1 MKKSQCSVDV
11 KMETSTE
18 IASPPLFKFAAN
30 ALSSRNISER
40 IEEKCCQLF
49 DTWAEEVH
57 ADYVRFR
64 DKEEDELE
72 VKINER
78 SDADEA
84 NSSSRQVDIADD
96 HTEIYSSS
104 RQVDN
109 ADDHVLV
116 GSWIRVQQLG
126 MGKVIKICR
135 DNPYPEWVRRQLYR
149 RTYLIDFSHQD
160 KRDPPTTDIRK
171 VLLRRGGNREGLTYK
186 ICSQK
191 QITKAEEE
199 ALSFKTRRTRF
210 MERRLRSNGQ
220 Q

>member
-116 GSWIRVQQLG
+116 GSWIRVQRLG

>member
-96 HTEIYSSS
+96 H
-104 RQVDN
+104 
-109 ADDHVLV
+109 VLV
-116 GSWIRVQQLG
+116 GSWIRVQRLG